1 MATAAASS
9 RSLADPGSFGLGS
22 CGLAMAKRTIW
33 YMFRLVHSS
42 NRLRVA
48 AESVASAAPEAVWAL
63 VADATRY
70 PQWGPWSAAGY
81 RGTAEHVP
89 GAVYWLRSASRAYGR
104 YITTVERVE
113 EIDQDRRILYTVV
126 GGGMP
131 VRGYRGEITLT
142 AVPGGTRIS
151 WTASWD
157 KTLRG
162 RLVWRGLR
170 DFLPAALASLTT
182 AADGVGSS

>member
-1 MATAAASS
+1 
-9 RSLADPGSFGLGS
+9 
-22 CGLAMAKRTIW
+22 
-33 YMFRLVHSS
+33 MFRLVQSS
-42 NRLRVA
+42 ARLQVA
-48 AESVASAAPEAVWAL
+48 AESVASAAADDVWAL

-104 YITTVERVE
+104 YVTTVERVE
-113 EIDQDRRILYTVV
+113 EIDQGRRIVYTVV
-126 GGGMP
+126 GGNMP
-131 VRGYRGEITLT
+131 VRGYRGEVTLT
-142 AVPGGTRIS
+142 PVPEGTRIS

-157 KTLRG
+157 KTLGG

-170 DFLPAALASLTT
+170 DFFPTVLADLKT
-182 AADGVGSS
+182 AAEREAGA

>member
-1 MATAAASS
+1 MNQ
-9 RSLADPGSFGLGS
+9 
-22 CGLAMAKRTIW
+22 M
-33 YMFRLVHSS
+33 VHSS
-42 NRLRVA
+42 DRLEVT
-48 AESVASAAPEAVWAL
+48 AESVTSASPQAVWAL

-113 EIDQDRRILYTVV
+113 EIDPDRRVVYTVI
-126 GGGMP
+126 GGGVP

-142 AVPGGTRIS
+142 PIPGGTRIS
-151 WTASWD
+151 WAATWD

-170 DFLPAALASLTT
+170 DFLPGALTSLTA
-182 AADGVGSS
+182 AADQQASS

>member
-1 MATAAASS
+1 MNQMVQSS
-9 RSLADPGSFGLGS
+9 G
-22 CGLAMAKRTIW
+22 
-33 YMFRLVHSS
+33 RLE
-42 NRLRVA
+42 VA
-48 AESVASAAPEAVWAL
+48 AESVTSASPQAVWAL

-81 RGTAEHVP
+81 RGPAEHVP

-113 EIDQDRRILYTVV
+113 EIDPARRVVYTVS
-126 GGGMP
+126 GGGVP

-142 AVPGGTRIS
+142 PIPGGTRIS
-151 WTASWD
+151 WAATWD

-170 DFLPAALASLTT
+170 DFLPGALTSLTA
-182 AADGVGSS
+182 AADQQAGS

>member
-1 MATAAASS
+1 
-9 RSLADPGSFGLGS
+9 
-22 CGLAMAKRTIW
+22 MAKRTIW
-33 YMFRLVHSS
+33 YMFRLVQSS
-42 NRLRVA
+42 GRLQVA
-48 AESVASAAPEAVWAL
+48 AESVTSAAPDVVWAL

-81 RGTAEHVP
+81 RGTPGHAP

-104 YITTVERVE
+104 HVTTVERVE
-113 EIDQDRRILYTVV
+113 EIDQGRRIGYTVV

-131 VRGYRGEITLT
+131 VRGYQGEVTLT
-142 AVPGGTRIS
+142 PVPGGTRIS

-170 DFLPAALASLTT
+170 DFFPGMLTSLTA
-182 AADGVGSS
+182 AADREARS

>member
-1 MATAAASS
+1 
-9 RSLADPGSFGLGS
+9 
-22 CGLAMAKRTIW
+22 
-33 YMFRLVHSS
+33 MFRLVQSS
-42 NRLRVA
+42 ARLQVA
-48 AESVASAAPEAVWAL
+48 AESVTSAAAGDVWAL

-113 EIDQDRRILYTVV
+113 EIDPDRRVVYTVI
-126 GGGMP
+126 GGGVP

-142 AVPGGTRIS
+142 PIPGGTRIS
-151 WTASWD
+151 WAATWD

-162 RLVWRGLR
+162 RLVRRGLR
-170 DFLPAALASLTT
+170 DFLPGALTSLTA
-182 AADGVGSS
+182 AADQQASS